1 MAYHSVVTTRLRSAR
16 GLKAGLVVLGA
27 SMLLAGCARVSPDGG
42 MAFVSSVADADLR
55 KEVVKLDD
63 ATVAEHARLRVK
75 KLLARPLSPGAAV
88 QIALLNN
95 RSLQAA
101 FNDLGISE
109 AQMVQ
114 ASLPPDPTFSI
125 ARVSG
130 SLTLEIERQ
139 ILVNLLALA
148 TLPKRQEIARE
159 KFKQAQLRAV
169 QETLKLAADTRRA
182 WYQAVGSRHKM
193 SFLASANVNA
203 RTVSRLFK
211 KLGESGA
218 VNKMDQAREHVFYA
232 ELAGQLAM
240 ARTQHQADREKLTRL
255 MGLWSRKIRFKL
267 PRRLPSLPRRTI
279 RKPFIE
285 REAVKRNIA
294 IAMAQAEVDT
304 AIRTFGLTNAT
315 RFVNVLELRGM
326 SIFDRDKSV
335 GPGGGVEKDIK
346 RKKGIELEIRVPIF
360 DFGQAR
366 QREAEETYKRTV
378 NRLIARAIDVRSI
391 ARESYLRYRGSY
403 DLAAHYRRQVLPL
416 RKIIADES
424 LLRYN
429 AMLIDVFPLLAE
441 ARQRIASNITY
452 ITAQKDF
459 WLAHADLHAA
469 IIGGGSAGGASGSE
483 GPAMAAASGG
493 GGH

>member
-1 MAYHSVVTTRLRSAR
+1 
-16 GLKAGLVVLGA
+16 
-27 SMLLAGCARVSPDGG
+27 
-42 MAFVSSVADADLR
+42 MAFVSSVVDADLR
-55 KEVVKLDD
+55 KDIVKLDD
-63 ATVAEHARLRVK
+63 AAVAESARLRVR
-75 KLLARPLSPGAAV
+75 KLLARPLSPGSAV

-95 RSLQAA
+95 RNLQAA
-101 FNDLGISE
+101 FNELGISE

-114 ASLPPDPTFSI
+114 ASLPPNPTFSI
-125 ARVSG
+125 ARTSG

-148 TLPKRQEIARE
+148 TLPKRQEIARA
-159 KFKQAQLRAV
+159 KFKQAQLRAIE
-169 QETLKLAADTRRA
+169 ETLKLAADTRRA
-182 WYQAVGSRHKM
+182 WFQAVGSRHKM

-203 RTVSRLFK
+203 RTVSQLFK
-211 KLGESGA
+211 KLGETGA

-240 ARTQHQADREKLTRL
+240 ARTEHQADREKLTRL
-255 MGLWSRKIRFKL
+255 MGLWSSKTRFKL
-267 PRRLPSLPRRTI
+267 PHRLPAMPRRPA
-279 RKPFIE
+279 RKPLIE

-304 AIRTFGLTNAT
+304 AIKTFGLTNAT

-335 GPGGGVEKDIK
+335 GPSGDLEKDIK
-346 RKKGIELEIRVPIF
+346 RKKGVELEIRVPIF

-366 QREAEETYKRTV
+366 QREAEETYKRAV
-378 NRLIARAIDVRSI
+378 NRLIAKAIDVRST

-441 ARQRIASNITY
+441 ARQRIASNISY
-452 ITAQKDF
+452 IAAQKAF
-459 WLAHADLHAA
+459 WLAHADLHTA
-469 IIGGGSAGGASGSE
+469 IIGGGATGGASSGE
-483 GPAMAAASGG
+483 APAMAAASGG
-493 GGH
+493 AAH